1 MSCWGVWLDW
11 WQVHLC
17 TYCGL
22 HWVCK
27 FVFRVLQNHKQWII
41 VTIAQ
46 FSLWHVRTRIGLDID
61 KDGRKSGKMTSFD
74 PSETDY
80 GYPLYTYGQYYGGYP
95 LYTHPPMLASWSVV
109 ESVPLSVT
117 PGTTP
122 GPGAVA
128 SVSLLLYC
136 VRRIHTNYAR
146 LLLIVYCKWFKRKVF
161 WDRL

>member
-1 MSCWGVWLDW
+1 M
-11 WQVHLC
+11 
-17 TYCGL
+17 
-22 HWVCK
+22 
-27 FVFRVLQNHKQWII
+27 R
-41 VTIAQ
+41 A
-46 FSLWHVRTRIGLDID
+46 RIGIE
-61 KDGRKSGKMTSFD
+61 KDRRKSGKMTSFD

-95 LYTHPPMLASWSVV
+95 LYTHPPTLASRSVV

-136 VRRIHTNYAR
+136 VRRIHTNNYAG
-146 LLLIVYCKWFKRKVF
+146 LLFIVYGKWFTRKVF
-161 WDRL
+161 